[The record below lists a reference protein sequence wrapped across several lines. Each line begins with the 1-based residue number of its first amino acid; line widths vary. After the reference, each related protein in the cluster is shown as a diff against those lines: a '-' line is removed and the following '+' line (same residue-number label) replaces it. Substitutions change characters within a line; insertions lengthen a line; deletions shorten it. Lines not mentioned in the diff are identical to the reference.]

1 MLYRLDNYDYGYNV
15 LTEMDGKHKEMMMDI
30 GIYKFRKDEKIKL
43 KEPSKEMALLLLE
56 GTVIMK
62 WNGIKHKMERHSLF
76 DDEPWCLHLPRNLEV
91 EVEALEESE
100 VLIQKTDNDRAFEPK
115 LYTPED
121 CKTEIFGE
129 EVLGESSRRL
139 VRTIFDYKIAPYSN
153 MVIGEVINLPG
164 RWSSYP
170 PHHHPQPEVYLYR
183 FTKPQGFG
191 AAFVGDEVYKVVD
204 NSFLTIPG
212 GYVHPQVTAP
222 GYGMY
227 YCWMIRHLDGN
238 PWTDRVMDE
247 DHSWLLDPKAE
258 VWSGIQV

>member
-1 MLYRLDNYDYGYNV
+1 MLYKLDTLNYGYNV

-30 GIYKFRKDEKIKL
+30 GIYKFKKGEKITF
-43 KEPSKEMALLLLE
+43 KESSKEMALLLLD
-56 GTVIMK
+56 GIVIMR
-62 WNGIKHKMERHSLF
+62 WNGIQQRMERHSLF
-76 DDEPWCLHLPRNLEV
+76 DEEPWCLHVPKNVAV
-91 EVEALEESE
+91 EIEAEDISE
-100 VLIQKTDNDRAFEPK
+100 VLIQKTVNDKDFEPK

-129 EVLGESSRRL
+129 VALGDTSKRY
-139 VRTIFDYKIAPYSN
+139 VRTIFDYSIAPYSN

-170 PHHHPQPEVYLYR
+170 PHHHPQPEVYFYR

-191 AAFVGDEVYKVVD
+191 CGIVGDEAYKIVN
-204 NSFLTIPG
+204 NSYLTIPG
-212 GYVHPQVTAP
+212 GFVHPQATAP

-238 PWTDRVMDE
+238 PWTDRIME
-247 DHSWLLDPKAE
+247 EEHKWLLDPKAE
-258 VWSGIQV
+258 VWSEK